1 MTNAEYIA
9 ETLIKYQ
16 ADVLNILKCP
26 HGQTT
31 MFCKKLGDCTKCKM
45 QWLREKRKDEKK
57 IIEGNFEIEKSNTT
71 EEDGGI

>member
-45 QWLREKRKDEKK
+45 QWLREKRKDESKK
-57 IIEGNFEIEKSNTT
+57 M
-71 EEDGGI
+71 